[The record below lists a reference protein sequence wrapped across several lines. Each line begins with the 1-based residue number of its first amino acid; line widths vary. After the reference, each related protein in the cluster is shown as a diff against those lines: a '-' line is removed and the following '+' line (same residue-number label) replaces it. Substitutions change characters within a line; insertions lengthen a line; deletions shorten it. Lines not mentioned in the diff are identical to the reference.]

1 MESYTTVLELGT
13 FEYEDRKSVF
23 IGEALP
29 VTTEQEALDFIASVK
44 KRYSDA
50 RHHVYAYVLR
60 ENSIMRFSDDRE
72 PQGTAG
78 MPVLDAIRK
87 RGCVDVVIVVTR
99 YFGGTLLGTGGLVRA
114 YTAAAVG
121 ALENASVVTYD
132 TYAEYHVTVSYSD
145 YQRLQSKLPELS
157 FRVSDVKF
165 ADSVLLVGTVI
176 KDEAENFEKNLR
188 ELLAGRAKTEFLG
201 FKFDF

>member
-1 MESYTTVLELGT
+1 MEGYTTVLGEGV

-23 IGEALP
+23 IGTCVP
-29 VTTEQEALDFIASVK
+29 VSKEEEALDFIAFIK
-44 KRYSDA
+44 KKYPDA

-87 RGCVDVVIVVTR
+87 RGCTDTAVVVIR

-114 YTAAAVG
+114 YSAAAVG
-121 ALENASVVTYD
+121 AIEMAKVITYD
-132 TYAEYHVTVSYSD
+132 IYSVMTLTASYSD
-145 YQRLQSKLPELS
+145 YQRLSPIFEKLS
-157 FRVSDVKF
+157 FRVSDT
-165 ADSVLLVGTVI
+165 AYSDSVTVTGKIVRDKRDELI
-176 KDEAENFEKNLR
+176 KGVTEATSDRVKIEILE
-188 ELLAGRAKTEFLG
+188 EI
-201 FKFDF
+201 FDF